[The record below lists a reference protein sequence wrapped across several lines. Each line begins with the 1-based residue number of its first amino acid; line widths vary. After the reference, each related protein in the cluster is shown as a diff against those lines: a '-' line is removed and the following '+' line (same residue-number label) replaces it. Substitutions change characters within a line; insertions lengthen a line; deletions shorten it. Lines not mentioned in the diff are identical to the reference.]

1 MNKLFKDGFAPILI
15 VPIVLLVGVVGV
27 AGWMVYDNSKDEDVI
42 PETTSNSSTVPAT
55 ASVPIESSADIDAA
69 VEELESVPV
78 EEDLN
83 TTDLDEDLDTVL

>member
-1 MNKLFKDGFAPILI
+1 MNKLFKDGFAPIMI